1 MSWLLAAILGY
12 LALQVGI
19 GVWVARRI
27 HSESDFLLAGRS
39 LGYPLL
45 VFSVFATWFGA
56 ESVLASSAR
65 VHRTG
70 FALTEAEPIAYGLCL
85 VLAGLV
91 FAVPLWRRRL
101 TTFADFFRE
110 RYSPAVERT
119 AALIMIPSSLLWA
132 GAQLRGFAHVLGT
145 VTPFDSTVLLV
156 AAAVFCVVY
165 TTFGGLLADAI
176 TDLVQGVVIVIGL
189 AALAF
194 AVVLRRGG
202 LGATVATIAP
212 ERVNVLEHAGG
223 LGPLALLEEWA
234 IPVVGSVVAV
244 ELVSRM
250 IAARSASVAR
260 TGTAIAGL
268 CYIAVGL
275 LPVFIGLGSL
285 GLAPGLDEAEE
296 FLPALARV
304 LLPDAVFVLFAGA
317 IISAILSTVNTILL
331 TSAGL
336 VSHNLVAPLA
346 GITNDRTK
354 LVLARAGV
362 AVFGVVALVLAL
374 TGAGIGALVEQAS
387 AFGSAGVVVV
397 TAFGLFSGW
406 GGPRTALVTLLG
418 GLAIYLWGAWAGW
431 PYPFLASLAAALLL
445 YGGGAA
451 AFRLA
456 PVRRS

>member
-1 MSWLLAAILGY
+1 VSWLLAAILGY
-12 LALQVGI
+12 LALQVAI

-27 HSESDFLLAGRS
+27 HSESDFLVAGRS

-56 ESVLASSAR
+56 ESVMASSAR
-65 VHRTG
+65 VHREG
-70 FALTEAEPIAYGLCL
+70 FALTEAEPVAYGVCL

-91 FAVPLWRRRL
+91 FAAPLWRRGL

-110 RYSPAVERT
+110 RYSRGVELA
-119 AALIMIPSSLLWA
+119 AALIMIPSSLFWA

-145 VTPFDSTVLLV
+145 VTPFDATLLLV

-165 TTFGGLLADAI
+165 TTFGGLLADVI
-176 TDLVQGVVIVIGL
+176 TDMVQGVVIVIGL
-189 AALAF
+189 AALAL

-202 LGATVATIAP
+202 VGATIATIAP

-223 LGPLALLEEWA
+223 LTTLGVLEEWA

-250 IAARSASVAR
+250 IAARTATVAR

-268 CYIAVGL
+268 AYIAVGL

-285 GLAPGLDEAEE
+285 GLAPGLDETEE
-296 FLPALARV
+296 FLPALARS

-317 IISAILSTVNTILL
+317 IVSAILSTVNTILL
-331 TSAGL
+331 TSSGL
-336 VSHNLVAPLA
+336 VSHNLVAPAL
-346 GITNDRTK
+346 GIDDDKAK
-354 LVLARAGV
+354 LWLARAGV
-362 AVFGVVALVLAL
+362 AVFGAVALVLAL

-418 GLAIYLWGAWAGW
+418 GLVIYLWGAWAGW

-451 AFRLA
+451 AGRRA